1 MWCINQVQKYKGDL
15 IKYSDDQEIKAERS
29 NLMRNT
35 VLLLQY
41 RLLGR
46 NYDYTTSWRW
56 PQLLSKK
63 CSGLSQLTDQYI

>member
-15 IKYSDDQEIKAERS
+15 IKDSDDQEIKAERS

-41 RLLGR
+41 RLLGH
-46 NYDYTTSWRW
+46 NYDYT
-56 PQLLSKK
+56 P
-63 CSGLSQLTDQYI
+63 C

>member
-46 NYDYTTSWRW
+46 NYDYTTS
-56 PQLLSKK
+56 
-63 CSGLSQLTDQYI
+63 